1 MLSKMPKLGSVSG
14 QMLLREAYD
23 ITYGIHD
30 HNDPVGGEQH
40 PLGLV
45 EFHYAEDC
53 SADSLLY
60 ERIEQYKKERIWDHF
75 HLSLDEFL
83 KKPTDTVIRLL
94 EIATHHNAIE
104 DRVAQRLQAAENQM
118 PKRS

>member
-1 MLSKMPKLGSVSG
+1 MPRLGSI
-14 QMLLREAYD
+14 QAQLLLREAFD
-23 ITYGIHD
+23 GTYGIHD
-30 HNDPVGGEQH
+30 HHDPMAMEQR

-45 EFHYAEDC
+45 EMHYAEES

-83 KKPTDTVIRLL
+83 KKPTDVVIHLL
-94 EIATHHNAIE
+94 EVATHHNGIE
-104 DRVAQRLQAAENQM
+104 DRIAKRLQNAETNL
-118 PKRS
+118 PKRT